1 LEPTAYY
8 DFLFYSLETK
18 TQGVTKMPRI
28 FNLQRLILASAAFAI
43 MVMASSTAWAD
54 PISITVGNPNNQNT
68 DNVLFNN
75 GSLVHSGLLVQGDF
89 NGAGAGF
96 IVDFTSASGTGNL
109 GVSGGQAVLVGG
121 TGNIP
126 FSNVT
131 VQLENGA
138 TFTKLILNI
147 DVTNGLPPPTQ
158 VQFTVNYT
166 LAGGQVFNQVFS
178 VDTNGQNFF
187 GIQALQGAV
196 INSVTVQGLGGTT
209 FSEINQWRLGGFST
223 PANNPV
229 PEPASLFLLGSGLVG
244 AAGAVR
250 RRLKNRDTESQE

>member
-1 LEPTAYY
+1 
-8 DFLFYSLETK
+8 
-18 TQGVTKMPRI
+18 MPRI
-28 FNLQRLILASAAFAI
+28 FNLQRLVLSLAAAVFMMA
-43 MVMASSTAWAD
+43 ASSTAWAD
-54 PISITVGNPNNQNT
+54 PITITVGNPGNQGT

-96 IVDFTSASGTGNL
+96 IVDFTSGSGNGNL

-121 TGNIP
+121 AGNTP

-166 LAGGQVFNQVFS
+166 LSGGQVFNQVFT

-187 GIQALQGAV
+187 GIEAFQGAV
-196 INSVTVQGLGGTT
+196 INSVTIQGLGSTT
-209 FSEINQWRLGGFST
+209 FADINQWRLGGFNQPGSE
-223 PANNPV
+223 V

-244 AAGAVR
+244 TAGMLR
-250 RRLKNRDTESQE
+250 RKLKSRQQK

>member
-1 LEPTAYY
+1 
-8 DFLFYSLETK
+8 
-18 TQGVTKMPRI
+18 MPQF

-43 MVMASSTAWAD
+43 MVMASSTALAD
-54 PISITVGNPNNQNT
+54 PIVITVGNPGNQNT

-75 GSLVHSGLLVQGDF
+75 PNLVHSGPLVQGDF
-89 NGAGAGF
+89 NGSGAGF
-96 IVDFTSASGTGNL
+96 IVDFTSASGSGNL

-121 TGNIP
+121 VGNTP
-126 FSNVT
+126 FTNVT

-138 TFTKLILNI
+138 TFTKLIFNI

-187 GIQALQGAV
+187 GIEALEGAV
-196 INSVTVQGLGGTT
+196 INSVTVQGLGNTT
-209 FSEINQWRLGGFST
+209 FADINQWRLGGFA

-244 AAGAVR
+244 SAGALR
-250 RRLKNRDTESQE
+250 RRFKNRDQK

>member
-1 LEPTAYY
+1 
-8 DFLFYSLETK
+8 
-18 TQGVTKMPRI
+18 MPQI

-43 MVMASSTAWAD
+43 LVMASSTAWAD
-54 PISITVGNPNNQNT
+54 PITITVGNPGNQDT

-75 GSLVHSGLLVQGDF
+75 GALVHSGLLVQGDF

-96 IVDFTSASGTGNL
+96 IVDFTSASGSGNL

-121 TGNIP
+121 AGNVP
-126 FSNVT
+126 FSNAT

-166 LAGGQVFNQVFS
+166 LAGGQVFSQVFA
-178 VDTNGQNFF
+178 VDTNGENFF
-187 GIQALQGAV
+187 GIEAAEGAV

-209 FSEINQWRLGGFST
+209 FQDINQWRLGGFA

-244 AAGAVR
+244 TAGALR
-250 RRLKNRDTESQE
+250 RRLKSRGSKDASQD

>member
-1 LEPTAYY
+1 
-8 DFLFYSLETK
+8 
-18 TQGVTKMPRI
+18 MPRI

-43 MVMASSTAWAD
+43 MAMASSTAWAD
-54 PISITVGNPNNQNT
+54 PITITTGNPGNLNS

-75 GSLVHSGLLVQGDF
+75 GSLVQSGLLVQGDF
-89 NGAGAGF
+89 NGVGAGF
-96 IVDFTSASGTGNL
+96 IIDFTSSGGNL

-166 LAGGQVFNQVFS
+166 LLGGQVFNQVFT
-178 VDTNGQNFF
+178 VDANGQNFF
-187 GIQALQGAV
+187 GIQALEGAV
-196 INSVTVQGLGGTT
+196 INSVTVQGVNGTT
-209 FSEINQWRLGGFST
+209 FSDISQWRVGGFAGPQSE
-223 PANNPV
+223 V

-244 AAGAVR
+244 TAGALR
-250 RRLKNRDTESQE
+250 RRLKNRNQK

>member
-1 LEPTAYY
+1 
-8 DFLFYSLETK
+8 
-18 TQGVTKMPRI
+18 MPRI

-54 PISITVGNPNNQNT
+54 PITITTGNPNNQNT

-75 GSLVHSGLLVQGDF
+75 GSLSHSGTLVQGDF

-96 IVDFTSASGTGNL
+96 IVDFTSASGNGNL
-109 GVSGGQAVLVGG
+109 AVSGGQAVLVGG

-187 GIQALQGAV
+187 GIQAAEGAV
-196 INSVTVQGLGGTT
+196 INSVTVQGLNGTT
-209 FSEINQWRLGGFST
+209 FSEINQWRLGGFA
-223 PANNPV
+223 PANTPEV
-229 PEPASLFLLGSGLVG
+229 PEPASLFLLGSGLIG
-244 AAGAVR
+244 TAGALR
-250 RRLKNRDTESQE
+250 RRFKNRNQQ

>member
-1 LEPTAYY
+1 
-8 DFLFYSLETK
+8 
-18 TQGVTKMPRI
+18 MPQI
-28 FNLQRLILASAAFAI
+28 FNLQRLIVSVAAFVI
-43 MVMASSTAWAD
+43 MVAAASTAWAD
-54 PISITVGNPNNQNT
+54 PITITTGNPGNQGT

-75 GSLVHSGLLVQGDF
+75 PALVHSGLLVQGDF
-89 NGAGAGF
+89 NGSGAGF
-96 IVDFTSASGTGNL
+96 IVDFTSASGSGNL

-121 TGNIP
+121 SGNTP

-166 LAGGQVFNQVFS
+166 LSGGQVFNEVFT
-178 VDTNGQNFF
+178 VDANGQNFF
-187 GIQALQGAV
+187 GIVAGEGAV
-196 INSVTVQGLGGTT
+196 INSVTVQGLGNTT
-209 FSEINQWRLGGFST
+209 FADINQWRLGGFNQ
-223 PANNPV
+223 PGEV

-244 AAGAVR
+244 TAGALR
-250 RRLKNRDTESQE
+250 RRLKNRQQK

>member
-1 LEPTAYY
+1 
-8 DFLFYSLETK
+8 
-18 TQGVTKMPRI
+18 MPPI

-43 MVMASSTAWAD
+43 MVLASSTACAD
-54 PISITVGNPNNQNT
+54 PITITTGNPGNAGT
-68 DNVLFNN
+68 ENVLFNN

-89 NGAGAGF
+89 NAVPGV
-96 IVDFTSASGTGNL
+96 IVDFTSASGSGNL

-121 TGNIP
+121 TGNTP

-131 VQLENGA
+131 VQLENGG

-166 LAGGQVFNQVFS
+166 LLGGQVFNQVFT
-178 VDTNGQNFF
+178 VDTNGENFF
-187 GIQALQGAV
+187 GIQAAEGAV

-209 FSEINQWRLGGFST
+209 FTEINQWRLGGFNEV
-223 PANNPV
+223 NNV
-229 PEPASLFLLGSGLVG
+229 PEPTSMLLLGSGLIG
-244 AAGAVR
+244 TAGALR
-250 RRLKNRDTESQE
+250 RRFKNRK

>member
-1 LEPTAYY
+1 
-8 DFLFYSLETK
+8 
-18 TQGVTKMPRI
+18 MPQI
-28 FNLQRLILASAAFAI
+28 LNLQRLILASAAFAI

-54 PISITVGNPNNQNT
+54 PIVITVGNPNNQNT

-75 GSLVHSGLLVQGDF
+75 GSLVHSGTLVQGDF
-89 NGAGAGF
+89 NGSGAGF
-96 IVDFTSASGTGNL
+96 IVDFTSASGNGNL

-121 TGNIP
+121 TGNTP
-126 FSNVT
+126 FSNTT

-166 LAGGQVFNQVFS
+166 LSGGQVFSQVFS

-187 GIQALQGAV
+187 GIEAFEGAV
-196 INSVTVQGLGGTT
+196 INSVTVQGLNGTT

-223 PANNPV
+223 PNTV

-244 AAGAVR
+244 TAGALR
-250 RRLKNRDTESQE
+250 RRLKNRNNDSQE

>member
-1 LEPTAYY
+1 MPPIHFRKL
-8 DFLFYSLETK
+8 LFGLVSA
-18 TQGVTKMPRI
+18 V
-28 FNLQRLILASAAFAI
+28 ILGLSSAT
-43 MVMASSTAWAD
+43 VLAD
-54 PISITVGNPNNQNT
+54 PITITVGNPNNQNT

-75 GSLVHSGLLVQGDF
+75 GSLIHSGLLVQGDF

-96 IVDFTSASGTGNL
+96 IVDFTSASGSGNL

-166 LAGGQVFNQVFS
+166 LLGGQVFNQVFT

-187 GIQALQGAV
+187 GIEAAEGAV
-196 INSVTVQGLGGTT
+196 INSVTVQGLSGTT
-209 FSEINQWRLGGFST
+209 FSEINQWRLGGFAG
-223 PANNPV
+223 PANPV
-229 PEPASLFLLGSGLVG
+229 PEPASMLLLGMGLAG
-244 AAGAVR
+244 IAAKLRKR
-250 RRLKNRDTESQE
+250 RKAD

>member
-1 LEPTAYY
+1 MIPPIAN
-8 DFLFYSLETK
+8 
-18 TQGVTKMPRI
+18 P
-28 FNLQRLILASAAFAI
+28 QRLLLIFAAMAFM
-43 MVMASSTAWAD
+43 MVASSTAWAD
-54 PISITVGNPNNQNT
+54 PITITVGNPGNQDT

-75 GSLVHSGLLVQGDF
+75 ANLVHSGLLVQGDF

-96 IVDFTSASGTGNL
+96 IVDFTSASGSGNL

-126 FSNVT
+126 FTNAT

-138 TFTKLILNI
+138 TFKKLIFNI

-166 LAGGQVFNQVFS
+166 LVGGQVFNQVFS

-187 GIQALQGAV
+187 GIEAFEGAV
-196 INSVTVQGLGGTT
+196 INSVTIQGLGGTT
-209 FSEINQWRLGGFST
+209 FSEINQFRMGGFEN
-223 PANNPV
+223 ANPV
-229 PEPASLFLLGSGLVG
+229 PEPASLLLFGSGLVG
-244 AAGAVR
+244 TASALR
-250 RRLKNRDTESQE
+250 RRLKNRKN

>member
-1 LEPTAYY
+1 MSDLFRKLFLAMTAAVV
-8 DFLFYSLETK
+8 
-18 TQGVTKMPRI
+18 VT
-28 FNLQRLILASAAFAI
+28 LASASNI
-43 MVMASSTAWAD
+43 LAD
-54 PISITVGNPNNQNT
+54 PITITIGNPGNGNT

-75 GSLVHSGLLVQGDF
+75 GALIHSGLLVQGDF

-96 IVDFTSASGTGNL
+96 IVDFTSASGSGNL
-109 GVSGGQAVLVGG
+109 DVSGGQAVLVGG

-126 FSNVT
+126 FSNAT

-147 DVTNGLPPPTQ
+147 DVTAGLPPPTQ

-187 GIQALQGAV
+187 GIEAAEGAV

-209 FSEINQWRLGGFST
+209 FQDINQWRMGGF
-223 PANNPV
+223 AAPV
-229 PEPASLFLLGSGLVG
+229 PEPASMLLLGTGLMGV
-244 AAGAVR
+244 AAGIR
-250 RRLKNRDTESQE
+250 RRRRKLD

>member
-1 LEPTAYY
+1 
-8 DFLFYSLETK
+8 
-18 TQGVTKMPRI
+18 MPPS
-28 FNLQRLILASAAFAI
+28 FNLQRVVLASAAFAI
-43 MVMASSTAWAD
+43 MLMASSTTWAD
-54 PISITVGNPNNQNT
+54 PITITVGNPNNQNT

-75 GSLVHSGLLVQGDF
+75 PSLSHSGLLVQGDF

-96 IVDFTSASGTGNL
+96 IADFTSASGSGNL

-147 DVTNGLPPPTQ
+147 DVTAGLPPPTQ

-187 GIQALQGAV
+187 GIEAAEGAV
-196 INSVTVQGLGGTT
+196 INSVTVQGLGNTT
-209 FSEINQWRLGGFST
+209 FQDINQWRIGGFA
-223 PANNPV
+223 PATSSV

-244 AAGAVR
+244 TAGALR
-250 RRLKNRDTESQE
+250 RRFRK